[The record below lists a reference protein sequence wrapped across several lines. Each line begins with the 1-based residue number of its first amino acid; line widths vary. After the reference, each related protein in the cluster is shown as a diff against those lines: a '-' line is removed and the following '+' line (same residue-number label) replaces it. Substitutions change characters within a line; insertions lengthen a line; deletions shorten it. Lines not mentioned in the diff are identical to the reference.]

1 MEFPRGFH
9 KEIQKKNCMV
19 LSQPNPTAAVTNEIS
34 TEEREQYFY
43 VND

>member
-9 KEIQKKNCMV
+9 NENSKVGVV
-19 LSQPNPTAAVTNEIS
+19 LSQTNPTAAVTNEIS
-34 TEEREQYFY
+34 TEEREQYLY